1 MKFKVSLIA
10 LLLPVLSFGAT
21 ETNYECTV
29 NKVGQ
34 SLGQKIYDNTL
45 GIEETLLDDTEY
57 VNWISKGDK
66 FEMSIS
72 ESDVEVSLNVR
83 AMSCDKGLVT
93 NNLREAISKDMIK
106 NGLLYNTTTRIAYG
120 QGYLVRF
127 GKYKINKNKVSGE
140 LIVADAGFYDAKDCS
155 GITTLVNQI
164 KFTCIEK

>member
-10 LLLPVLSFGAT
+10 LLLPVLSSAAT

-34 SLGQKIYDNTL
+34 NLLQTIYDHTL
-45 GIEETLLDDTEY
+45 NIEDTLSDDTKY

-83 AMSCDKGLVT
+83 AMSCGKGLVT
-93 NNLREAISKDMIK
+93 NNLKEVISKDMIK
-106 NGLLYNTTTRIAYG
+106 SGVLYNKTTRIAYG
-120 QGYLVRF
+120 QNYLVRF
-127 GKYKINKNKVSGE
+127 AKYKINKNKVSGE
-140 LIVADAGFYDAKDCS
+140 LIVSDSGFYEVEHCS
-155 GITTLVNQI
+155 RITTLSNQI